1 MNRFDISLTN
11 YARKENFSSS
21 EILVIQRLYYYGT
34 IGWKNHEPYS
44 FFHKSIRDMAQEL
57 HMSTS
62 STRSAYQS
70 VVKAIENKILP
81 FFEVKIEIDKNFPI
95 YKFRVDEKQLEMFEN
110 HCSENHY
117 SKRSTVAKI
126 TTVPYQKS
134 LQYCSENRYGI
145 NIITHINNSM
155 SIRDA
160 RETPKVDD
168 QQKVEVPNRQTDD
181 SSKMVEIWNSIIRPC
196 KPETMTD
203 RRELQ
208 CLEVLRDHFNNDLDN
223 WRQHCIRIT
232 QSSYL
237 MGDKFTL
244 HLSWALKPEWIQV
257 VRSGRYDDEA
267 WRLEK
272 KAKEESSR
280 QSLTQRPVIT
290 IDEALSDCTSE
301 VDRKVKEVLF
311 RSLGAV
317 TYDAWIKGRAFEM
330 KGDQICITSCGDYT
344 RKRIGQDFGDQ
355 LKQAYAAVYASLS
368 DCKSSLIDHR
378 EGVDIDLLIYG
389 NKPLTLSGDVL
400 WAK

>member
-1 MNRFDISLTN
+1 MNKSKSDAFLFFTNNHPPAVALVFSRLYHWGTISWKGHQAGDWFFKSANDLSKELGISLTITKKV
-11 YARKENFSSS
+11 YK
-21 EILVIQRLYYYGT
+21 IV
-34 IGWKNHEPYS
+34 
-44 FFHKSIRDMAQEL
+44 KSGDC
-57 HMSTS
+57 
-62 STRSAYQS
+62 
-70 VVKAIENKILP
+70 P
-81 FFEVKIEIDKNFPI
+81 FFESKIEK
-95 YKFRVDEKQLEMFEN
+95 
-110 HCSENHY
+110 
-117 SKRSTVAKI
+117 KRNYKI
-126 TTVPYQKS
+126 TYFKVRNTDIHQVTERPSNNIYEVTERPTPGHLATRYQVT
-134 LQYCSENRYGI
+134 ERPGI
-145 NIITHINNSM
+145 NISTHINNSM

-290 IDEALSDCTSE
+290 IDEALSDCTNE
-301 VDRKVKEVLF
+301 VDRKVKEILF
-311 RSLGAV
+311 RKLGPV
-317 TYDAWIKGRAFEM
+317 TYAAWIKGRAFEM

-344 RKRIGQDFGDQ
+344 RKRIEQDFGDQ

-378 EGVDIDLLIYG
+378 EGIDVDLLIYG

>member
-1 MNRFDISLTN
+1 MNKSKSDAFLFFTN
-11 YARKENFSSS
+11 NHPPAVA
-21 EILVIQRLYYYGT
+21 LVFTYLYHWGT
-34 IGWKNHEPYS
+34 ISWAGHEAGDW
-44 FFHKSIRDMAQEL
+44 FFKSIRDSAKEL
-57 HMSTS
+57 NVSK
-62 STRSAYQS
+62 QS
-70 VVKAIENKILP
+70 VERAYKIIQNGECH
-81 FFEVKIEIDKNFPI
+81 FFESKVEKKKNYKITYLKVSKEANVLFK
-95 YKFRVDEKQLEMFEN
+95 N
-110 HCSENHY
+110 HCHDSQDSE
-117 SKRSTVAKI
+117 KRTVMI
-126 TTVPYQKS
+126 VGTVPS
-134 LQYCSENRYGI
+134 LSSGQYCHDSQDGI
-145 NIITHINNSM
+145 NISTHINNSM

-311 RSLGAV
+311 RKLGPV
-317 TYDAWIKGRAFEM
+317 TYAAWIKGTAFEM
-330 KGDQICITSCGDYT
+330 RGDRIYITSCGSYT
-344 RKRIGQDFGDQ
+344 RKHIEQNFRTE
-355 LKQAYAAVYASLS
+355 LEQAYAAVYNSLDTS
-368 DCKSSLIDHR
+368 KTSLIDHR

-389 NKPLTLSGDVL
+389 NKPLTSSGDVL